1 MIHIGNDLLVRAH
14 AQIGH
19 AGKFLRFCRSTTES
33 TIADRNMNLPVI
45 DTNGIQR
52 TAVIE
57 IENLLA
63 LAFALPRQQTHLVI
77 AVNVDLERLAVRL
90 MTLFQLLHNVWIA
103 RGSQKRR

>member
-1 MIHIGNDLLVRAH
+1 MRRLVTLGN
-14 AQIGH
+14 
-19 AGKFLRFCRSTTES
+19 FCGSAVVPPNQRSP
-33 TIADRNMNLPVI
+33 IADRNMNLPVI